1 MLTIKICCRLSGSA
15 ACNMLLHGQT
25 GGQTDDGTDRQTSWR
40 ADRLYL
46 HGESDEGESCCLG
59 HARQQI
65 HCKKIEREKKKELTF
80 YLNIASF
87 FT

>member
-25 GGQTDDGTDRQTSWR
+25 GGQTDRE
-40 ADRLYL
+40 A
-46 HGESDEGESCCLG
+46 GELIDFTCMVSPMKGKVVVLG

-65 HCKKIEREKKKELTF
+65 HCKKNREREKK
-80 YLNIASF
+80 S
-87 FT
+87 